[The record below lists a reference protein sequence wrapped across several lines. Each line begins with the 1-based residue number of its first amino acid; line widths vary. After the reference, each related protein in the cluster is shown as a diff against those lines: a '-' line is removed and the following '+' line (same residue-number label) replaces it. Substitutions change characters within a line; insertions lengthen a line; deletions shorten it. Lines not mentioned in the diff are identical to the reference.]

1 MLCCSSSWWPLEGS
15 EHSWF
20 SSKQKQNKR
29 RTFHLNLKSEMSLFW
44 VWLRPIHWMLY
55 LFADTRFWLPTPS
68 RRASWTGSRRAV
80 WWWARTWRYYNKIIW
95 RWSSVSLLFCPSFL
109 SPPLLLQ
116 VKHLDLD
123 TNLYRIGQSKMFF
136 RTGVLAQLEEER
148 DLKLTVVI
156 IAFQGQA
163 RGFLARK

>member
-1 MLCCSSSWWPLEGS
+1 MSDGKWDRVFFVSSASQLVISVMVRGS
-15 EHSWF
+15 F
-20 SSKQKQNKR
+20 
-29 RTFHLNLKSEMSLFW
+29 
-44 VWLRPIHWMLY
+44 
-55 LFADTRFWLPTPS
+55 
-68 RRASWTGSRRAV
+68 
-80 WWWARTWRYYNKIIW
+80 
-95 RWSSVSLLFCPSFL
+95 
-109 SPPLLLQ
+109 SPPSPQ

-123 TNLYRIGQSKMFF
+123 PNLYRIGQSKMFF

>member
-1 MLCCSSSWWPLEGS
+1 MYTILFLHSSP
-15 EHSWF
+15 
-20 SSKQKQNKR
+20 
-29 RTFHLNLKSEMSLFW
+29 
-44 VWLRPIHWMLY
+44 V
-55 LFADTRFWLPTPS
+55 
-68 RRASWTGSRRAV
+68 
-80 WWWARTWRYYNKIIW
+80 
-95 RWSSVSLLFCPSFL
+95 
-109 SPPLLLQ
+109 LQ

>member
-1 MLCCSSSWWPLEGS
+1 
-15 EHSWF
+15 
-20 SSKQKQNKR
+20 
-29 RTFHLNLKSEMSLFW
+29 MSQPIQTLPSN
-44 VWLRPIHWMLY
+44 VKKKTELREL
-55 LFADTRFWLPTPS
+55 
-68 RRASWTGSRRAV
+68 
-80 WWWARTWRYYNKIIW
+80 
-95 RWSSVSLLFCPSFL
+95 
-109 SPPLLLQ
+109 LLLQ

-123 TNLYRIGQSKMFF
+123 PNLYRIGQSKMFF